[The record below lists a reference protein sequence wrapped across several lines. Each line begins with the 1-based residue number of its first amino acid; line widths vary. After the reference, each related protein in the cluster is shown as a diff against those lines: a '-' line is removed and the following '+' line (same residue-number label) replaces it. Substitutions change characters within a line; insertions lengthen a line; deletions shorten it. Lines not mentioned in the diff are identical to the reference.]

1 MNETL
6 DIPERSPAEQFEEP
20 ALLVDKTGMRK
31 WWALFWLFLKVNSL
45 TTSGPAS
52 VGLLYQEAVG
62 KLMTESEFVE
72 AVGFSSVVPGSEAMK
87 LAMFVGY
94 AAGGVPGAIAALAG
108 AILPPTLMML
118 VIVAILERFHNEVL
132 VSRFVKGLVPAVAVL
147 IVVVAW
153 EIFSGSG
160 HRIKVTTVAIALVS
174 LAALILDAPA
184 PLVLLGAG
192 VLGIILFR

>member
-1 MNETL
+1 MNEPFDL
-6 DIPERSPAEQFEEP
+6 SEPPDLEESSEP
-20 ALLVDKTGMRK
+20 VLLAGKSRLVK
-31 WWALFWLFLKVNSL
+31 WWALFWLFIKVNVL

-52 VGLLYQEAVG
+52 VGLLYKEAVG

-94 AAGGVPGAIAALAG
+94 AAGGVSGATAALFG

-118 VIVAILERFHNEVL
+118 VIVAVLQRVHNEAWVG
-132 VSRFVKGLVPAVAVL
+132 RFVNGLLPAVAVL

-160 HRIKVTTVAIALVS
+160 HRIKATTVVIAFIS
-174 LAALILDAPA
+174 LAALVLDAPA
-184 PLVLLGAG
+184 PIVLLGAG
-192 VLGIILFR
+192 ILGIILFR